1 MAVFRHD
8 NDASAGENDES
19 YGVQGI
25 AWFGSEKLVSG
36 GSDHC
41 IRLWDVRKDEPCKV
55 LATLS
60 GAVGNL
66 VGTEDPHMFPIVV

>member
-8 NDASAGENDES
+8 TDASTGENDES

-41 IRLWDVRKDEPCKV
+41 IRLWDVRRDEPCKV

-60 GAVGNL
+60 GAIGNL
-66 VGTEDPHMFPIVV
+66 VGTEDPHMFPIVA